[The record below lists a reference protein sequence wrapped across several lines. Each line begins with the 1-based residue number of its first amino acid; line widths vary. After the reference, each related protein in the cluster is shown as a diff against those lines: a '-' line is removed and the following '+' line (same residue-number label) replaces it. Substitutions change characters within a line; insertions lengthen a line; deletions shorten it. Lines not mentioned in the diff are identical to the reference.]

1 MGYKRKVVL
10 VTGAANGIGKAI
22 ATEYLVLGATVIL
35 ADIDE
40 KAGLALENELI
51 EKGLKAYYY
60 KINIK
65 NVKEIRTMFENII
78 LKYKNIDILINNAG
92 ISKFKTMYDV
102 TEEDWDDVLSVNL
115 KAMFFTSQEF
125 SKCNKGTL
133 YGRIV
138 NISSSRFLMSE
149 KNTEAYSSSKG
160 GIVSLTH
167 ALSITLS
174 DENITVNCISPG
186 WIQNTNY
193 EALTEEDH
201 KQHPSQRVGKPEDI
215 ARTCVFLTDEKN
227 DFINGQNIIVDGGM
241 TKKMIYVE

>member
-1 MGYKRKVVL
+1 MDYKNKVGL

-22 ATEYLVLGATVIL
+22 AIEYLVLGATVIL

-40 KAGLALENELI
+40 KAGLALENELV
-51 EKGLKAYYY
+51 EKGLKAYFY

-65 NVKEIRTMFENII
+65 NIKEIRTMFENII

-92 ISKFKTMYDV
+92 ISKFKRMCDV
-102 TEEDWDDVLSVNL
+102 TEEDWDDVLSINL

-125 SKCNKGTL
+125 SKCNKGTS

-193 EALTEEDH
+193 DDLTEEDH

-241 TKKMIYVE
+241 TKKMIYIE

>member
-1 MGYKRKVVL
+1 MDYNNKVVL

-22 ATEYLVLGATVIL
+22 SKEYSKLGATVIL

-40 KAGLALENELI
+40 NAGIALEKELADQGY
-51 EKGLKAYYY
+51 KVYFY
-60 KINIK
+60 KIDIK
-65 NVKEIRTMFENII
+65 NVEEIRSMFRKIKSE
-78 LKYKNIDILINNAG
+78 YRNIDILINNAG
-92 ISKFKTMYDV
+92 ISKFKSLYEV
-102 TEEDWDDVLSVNL
+102 TVEDWDEVLNVNL
-115 KAMFFTSQEF
+115 RSMFFASQEF
-125 SKCNKGTL
+125 AKCNKGTS

-149 KNTEAYSSSKG
+149 SNTEAYSSSKG

-167 ALSITLS
+167 ALSISLS

-186 WIQNTNY
+186 WIQNNNY
-193 EALTEEDH
+193 EALSEADH

-215 ARTCVFLTDEKN
+215 ARTCIFLTEEKN

-241 TKKMIYVE
+241 TKKMIYLD